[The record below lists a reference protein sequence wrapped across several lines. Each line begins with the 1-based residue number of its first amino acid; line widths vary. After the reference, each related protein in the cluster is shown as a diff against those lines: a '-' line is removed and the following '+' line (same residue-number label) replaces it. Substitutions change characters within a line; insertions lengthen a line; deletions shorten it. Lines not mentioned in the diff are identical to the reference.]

1 MAQGRPGDLIA
12 PHIDWYGGSIRS
24 SVEAPIHGMLA
35 IEDVLVGQDLAIRYH
50 SQPELESAA
59 TLLWNGTAPI
69 ACLAVGTETMVG
81 PA

>member
-1 MAQGRPGDLIA
+1 
-12 PHIDWYGGSIRS
+12 
-24 SVEAPIHGMLA
+24 MLA

-69 ACLAVGTETMVG
+69 ACLAVGTETMV
-81 PA
+81 